1 MECKEEGEG
10 FERARTRRQHGALVL
25 AFVLGSLAVPI
36 VVASPAL
43 AASYTCTP
51 SNYQN
56 SICQSLNATVNCV
69 WNNHNGTFTAVFG
82 YVNTSSTYDIT
93 TSSYTWPLN
102 TVSPGAD
109 YQGQPSYFPR
119 GTHASAFAVTFRP
132 PYVHWWLAGDLAEA
146 TPSSTKCSG
155 PPVPQFGDLTTMTRT
170 LLLGLPLFLL
180 LGHSRRLRTVL
191 ASIPTVFKE
200 TT

>member
-1 MECKEEGEG
+1 M
-10 FERARTRRQHGALVL
+10 FAV
-25 AFVLGSLAVPI
+25 VLGSLAVP
-36 VVASPAL
+36 VVTASPAL
-43 AASYTCTP
+43 AASYTCTT

-56 SICQSLNATVNCV
+56 SICQSLTPTVNCV

-82 YVNTSSTYDIT
+82 YVNSSSTYDIT

-102 TVSPGAD
+102 SVYPGAD

-119 GTHASAFAVTFRP
+119 GSYASAFAVTFRP
-132 PYVHWWLAGDLAEA
+132 PLVHWWLAGHLAAA
-146 TPSSTKCSG
+146 TPSTSKCSG
-155 PPVPQFGDLTTMTRT
+155 PPVPQFGDLAVMTRT

-180 LGHSRRLRTVL
+180 LGHSRRVRTVL
-191 ASIPTVFKE
+191 ASLPTVFKE